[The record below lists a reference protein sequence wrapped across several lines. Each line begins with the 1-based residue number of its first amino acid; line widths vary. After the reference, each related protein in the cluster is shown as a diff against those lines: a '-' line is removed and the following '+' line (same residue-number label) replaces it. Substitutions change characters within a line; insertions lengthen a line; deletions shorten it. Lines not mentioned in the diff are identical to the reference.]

1 MPSAAGSILTL
12 SGGPATNR
20 KNSTS
25 AAVIAHN
32 RPIAMRKPLRRRVGT
47 TLGRASIVCH
57 VVLVSLMAILPQLL
71 AAPDRSIRR
80 KKQRPRPPFIASAAS
95 CSLSTCALIEII
107 PDRRKQPW
115 AMTGL
120 GVGMRWGVLGWRLGD
135 DAGDLVG
142 LGVGG

>member
-12 SGGPATNR
+12 SGAPATNR

-71 AAPDRSIRR
+71 AAPARSIRR
-80 KKQRPRPPFIASAAS
+80 KNQRPRPPFIASAAAMI
-95 CSLSTCALIEII
+95 LVLMGLVT
-107 PDRRKQPW
+107 RR
-115 AMTGL
+115 
-120 GVGMRWGVLGWRLGD
+120 
-135 DAGDLVG
+135 
-142 LGVGG
+142 